1 MNAMQLHS
9 LETIRLTVDST
20 RSKFEIDKFVGRIEN
35 LRNIYKTTKIKTIF
49 AFSSFSIHTPNRR
62 ISTDWNLIIFFF
74 GVGRIKP

>member
-35 LRNIYKTTKIKTIF
+35 LRNIHKTTKIKIIF
-49 AFSSFSIHTPNRR
+49 A
-62 ISTDWNLIIFFF
+62 
-74 GVGRIKP
+74 